1 MNYFAHGRNYT
12 HDPYFLAGTCVP
24 DWLGVLD
31 RRNRARSR
39 VAQTLFDDADPLVAA
54 VARGVAQHHADD
66 AWFHENAA
74 FFALQATLTKS
85 VRAVLP
91 AGDRH
96 RPSFLGHILVEL
108 LLDAELIAEN
118 PARLADYYA
127 ALEGLD
133 PALVAAAV
141 NRITPRPVERLA
153 EFIPRFSAER
163 FLSDYLE
170 DAKLWF
176 RLNQVMRRVKLP
188 ELPREFLG
196 LLPEARSLVRK
207 RRVELLTP

>member
-1 MNYFAHGRNYT
+1 VKLPH
-12 HDPYFLAGTCVP
+12 
-24 DWLGVLD
+24 
-31 RRNRARSR
+31 RAK
-39 VAQTLFDDADPLVAA
+39 VDTD
-54 VARGVAQHHADD
+54 
-66 AWFHENAA
+66 
-74 FFALQATLTKS
+74 
-85 VRAVLP
+85 
-91 AGDRH
+91 
-96 RPSFLGHILVEL
+96 
-108 LLDAELIAEN
+108 
-118 PARLADYYA
+118 A

-133 PALVAAAV
+133 PALFAAAV
-141 NRITPRPVERLA
+141 NRITPRLVAAAVNRIIPRPVEKLA

-188 ELPREFLG
+188 ELPRDFLG